1 MEISYITAPIIGAVI
16 GYSTNWIA
24 IKMMF
29 RPRKAIKI
37 GKVKLPFTPG
47 IIPKNKTNIAHAI
60 SSTITNNLLTEED
73 IKKILIS
80 DEIKSELKN
89 FIDNKFQN
97 IKDNSI
103 NEILEGTITK
113 KNLNSLCDYI
123 LDKGTKSI
131 FQNIKEKELAHIISE
146 QIRDAVKEKTNGTIF
161 AIFSSK
167 KILDSLTRNVE
178 DKINDYIDL
187 NWEKI
192 IYEMVEKELNKYL
205 ELKIDNLNLN
215 IDISSIA
222 ITVYENLIINNFKN
236 ILNKINIEKIIED
249 KINEMD
255 MKELEK
261 LILKVMKKELNA
273 VINLGAL
280 IGFILGL
287 INILF

>member
-187 NWEKI
+187 NGEKI